1 MAEIRRGLG
10 GDALGGERLPWLEP
24 VEDETEEEPRG
35 GYGGIALL
43 GIAALVVIGLVIAGV
58 VMVRHWRAGHS
69 DMGQIIHA
77 PAGPYKEKPSDPGGL
92 QVDQAGIV
100 AERTGTGGDI
110 NSPLDL
116 AAIPEQPVTGP
127 GSVPP
132 AAIPAAAP
140 TQTGKPAAAVAAP
153 APAQASPVVAKAPPP
168 AAAAPTP
175 ETPPA
180 VAVGESGTI
189 QLGAFSSQ
197 AKAKAA
203 WKSLSTRFTF
213 LSPMTM
219 AIIPVKSGEA
229 TLYRLRASGGASA
242 ASVCAKLKVAG
253 ETCVITG

>member
-10 GDALGGERLPWLEP
+10 GDASGGERLPWLEP
-24 VEDETEEEPRG
+24 VEDETEEPRG
-35 GYGGIALL
+35 GYGGLALL
-43 GIAALVVIGLVIAGV
+43 GIALLVVIGLLIAGI
-58 VMVRHWRAGHS
+58 VMVRSWRAGHS

-92 QVDQAGIV
+92 KVDQAGIV

-127 GSVPP
+127 GSVPAVQ
-132 AAIPAAAP
+132 AAIPVAVP
-140 TQTGKPAAAVAAP
+140 GSTGKPAAPVAAP
-153 APAQASPVVAKAPPP
+153 APLAAPPVAAKAPPP
-168 AAAAPTP
+168 TVPAGPPVIAA
-175 ETPPA
+175 
-180 VAVGESGTI
+180 GDGGTI

-203 WKSLSTRFTF
+203 WKSLSTRFSF

-219 AIIPVKSGEA
+219 AVIPVKSGEA
-229 TLYRLRASGGASA
+229 TLYRLRASGGESA

-253 ETCVITG
+253 EICVVTG